1 MATQQLK
8 TTYITTTAFVKEA
21 FLKSKAAQQ
30 LTLATTTPPPHLTMV
45 AANYPDILAMIT
57 TLKHLTTC
65 GRLIVFVRVFY
76 PVAQARMHATTT
88 PTL

>member
-1 MATQQLK
+1 MATEQLK

-45 AANYPDILAMIT
+45 AANYPDLPAMIITHKPQT
-57 TLKHLTTC
+57 TY
-65 GRLIVFVRVFY
+65 GRSIAY
-76 PVAQARMHATTT
+76 AWGC
-88 PTL
+88 